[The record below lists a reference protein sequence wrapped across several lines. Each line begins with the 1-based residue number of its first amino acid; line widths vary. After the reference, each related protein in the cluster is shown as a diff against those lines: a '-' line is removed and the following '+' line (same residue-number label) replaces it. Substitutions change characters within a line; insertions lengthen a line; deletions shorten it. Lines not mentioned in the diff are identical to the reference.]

1 MVEKEIIGNSKATK
15 QQFPVYFVSE
25 VFTGSKRFYS
35 EMEKICYG
43 IVMSARNLRHYFKA
57 HTVTVLT
64 NQPLNNIF
72 GNRDSS
78 GRISKLA
85 MMLSEHTVDFEK
97 CSSMKSQILA
107 DLVVEWMEPG
117 CAIEAAVPES
127 PWLVCCDRA
136 WGAAGVGEAAILT
149 SPSGIKVRDATRL
162 QFNNKGDKCTNN
174 IVEYEA
180 ILLGLQKLWAIG
192 IQRCILCTDS
202 KVVIGQIEKECIA
215 REPTLKKYLALVKR
229 MEFFSRVSL

>member
-1 MVEKEIIGNSKATK
+1 
-15 QQFPVYFVSE
+15 
-25 VFTGSKRFYS
+25 
-35 EMEKICYG
+35 
-43 IVMSARNLRHYFKA
+43 L
-57 HTVTVLT
+57 
-64 NQPLNNIF
+64 
-72 GNRDSS
+72 
-78 GRISKLA
+78 
-85 MMLSEHTVDFEK
+85 
-97 CSSMKSQILA
+97 
-107 DLVVEWMEPG
+107 
-117 CAIEAAVPES
+117 
-127 PWLVCCDRA
+127 
-136 WGAAGVGEAAILT
+136 GAAGAGEAAILT

-162 QFNNKGDKCTNN
+162 QFNNKGGKCTNN